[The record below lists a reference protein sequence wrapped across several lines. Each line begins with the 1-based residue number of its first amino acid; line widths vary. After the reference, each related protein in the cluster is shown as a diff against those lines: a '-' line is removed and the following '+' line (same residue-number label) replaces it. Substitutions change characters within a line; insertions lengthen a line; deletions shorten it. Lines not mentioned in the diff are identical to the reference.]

1 MAVRTPTSSS
11 KRKRKANTWKDI
23 DQSVKPKAM
32 SSASERRVWLGR
44 AKVFG
49 GVLLVGIVLAAALHV
64 APKLE
69 GGSDVIAKA
78 GESMPV
84 ATVDIQTD
92 GSLDREYLLRMLDLP
107 RDANLLSVDLEVLK
121 QRLESIGQIAHA
133 VVTRR
138 FPDTLEVTVAE
149 RTPIM
154 RMLVQRPNGE
164 TLNLFVDT
172 EGVVFEADRLD
183 PSISRRLP
191 FLYGVDLS
199 KREEGFSDVDNIG
212 PLADLLSE
220 AQAIAPH
227 IYSTWRI
234 MSLEKDDRLIAKG
247 KLVKEVVFDRYSDF
261 RDQLA
266 RLDYILDYHRGLGSG
281 PLQRIDLTLGEQ
293 VPVTL

>member
-1 MAVRTPTSSS
+1 MAARNPTSST

-32 SSASERRVWLGR
+32 SSASERRVWIGR
-44 AKVFG
+44 AKLFG
-49 GVLLVGIVLAAALHV
+49 GILFLGAVLAGALHY
-64 APKLE
+64 APQIE

-78 GESMPV
+78 GESLPV
-84 ATVDIQTD
+84 ANIDVQTD
-92 GSLDREYLLRMLDLP
+92 GNLEREHLLRALDVP
-107 RDANLLSVDLEVLK
+107 EEANLLSVDLESMK
-121 QRLESIGQIAHA
+121 ERLESIGQVEKA
-133 VVTRR
+133 VITRR
-138 FPDTLEVTVAE
+138 FPDTLEVTVSE

-154 RMLVQRPNGE
+154 RLLVQRSNGE

-172 EGVVFEADRLD
+172 QGVVFEADRLD
-183 PSISRRLP
+183 PRISRRLP
-191 FLYGVDLS
+191 FLFGVDLS
-199 KREEGFSDVDNIG
+199 KKEEGFSDVRDIE

-234 MSLEKDDRLIAKG
+234 MSLEQEDRLIAKG
-247 KLVKEVVFDRYSDF
+247 KFVKEVVFDRNTDF

-266 RLDYILDYHRGLGSG
+266 KLDYILDYHRGNGSG
-281 PLQRIDLTLGEQ
+281 PLKRIDLTLGDQ